1 MPNNDK
7 PAGKVLYIQALTS
20 LHPGSGTALGSV
32 DLPVQR
38 ERHTKWPLIPGS
50 TIKGVLRDAAKAD
63 HELLYG
69 SEGTGGELFAGALT
83 FTDARIL
90 AFPVRS
96 LKGVFAWATCPMTL
110 ERWRRDLALVGQD
123 AAIPEDVK
131 DVAEGQAVA
140 AKSCP
145 CVQNGEIYLE
155 EFKFKVIENQ
165 GIPKSFLPPACE
177 GNRVVILNDTD
188 FTYFAEHA
196 TEVTA
201 RIRLSKETKTVEERA
216 LFYQEFVPPESIFY
230 TVVLASPSRVPG
242 NGRMEAADVLGKFEY
257 PGHIQIGGDETT
269 GKGLCR
275 LYEREVENG
284 EGMQ

>member
-50 TIKGVLRDAAKAD
+50 TIKGVLRDAAKTD

-96 LKGVFAWATCPMTL
+96 LKGVFAWATCPMAL
-110 ERWRRDLALVGQD
+110 ERWKRDLALAGQEILVPGDLNVG
-123 AAIPEDVK
+123 
-131 DVAEGQAVA
+131 EGQGIA

-155 EFKFKVIENQ
+155 EFKFKVIEKPT
-165 GIPKSFLPPACE
+165 IPASFLPPGCD
-177 GNRVVILNDTD
+177 GSRVVVLNDTD
-188 FTYFAEHA
+188 FTYFTEHA
-196 TEVTA
+196 TEISA
-201 RIRLSKETKTVEERA
+201 RIRLSKETKTVEEGA

-230 TVVLASPSRVPG
+230 SVVLASTSRDPG
-242 NGRMEAADVLGKFEY
+242 IGRLEADKVLEKFVY
-257 PGHIQIGGDETT
+257 PKHVQIGGDETT

-275 LYEREVENG
+275 LYEKYVG
-284 EGMQ
+284 EGKQ

>member
-32 DLPVQR
+32 DLPIQR
-38 ERHTKWPLIPGS
+38 ERHTRWPLIPGS

-63 HELLYG
+63 QELLYG

-96 LKGVFAWATCPMTL
+96 LKGVFAWATCPMAL
-110 ERWRRDLALVGQD
+110 HRWRRDLELAGQSRP
-123 AAIPEDVK
+123 IPDEVK
-131 DVAEGQAVA
+131 EVTEGSAFTT
-140 AKSCP
+140 KSCP
-145 CVQNGEIYLE
+145 CVQDGQIYLE
-155 EFKFKVIENQ
+155 EFKFRTVPRDT
-165 GIPKSFLPPACE
+165 IPGEFLPE
-177 GNRVVILNDTD
+177 GCDENRVVILSDTD

-196 TEVTA
+196 TEITA
-201 RIRLSKETKTVEERA
+201 RIRLSKDTKTVEEGA

-230 TVVLASPSRVPG
+230 SVVLASPSRVPG
-242 NGRMEAADVLGKFEY
+242 NGRLEADKVLEKFVY
-257 PGHIQIGGDETT
+257 PKHVQIGGDETT

-275 LYEREVENG
+275 LYEKNVG
-284 EGMQ
+284 EGEQ

>member
-50 TIKGVLRDAAKAD
+50 TIKGVLRDAAKTD

-96 LKGVFAWATCPMTL
+96 LKGVFAWATCPMAL
-110 ERWRRDLALVGQD
+110 ERWKRDLALAGQEILVPGDLNVG
-123 AAIPEDVK
+123 
-131 DVAEGQAVA
+131 EGQGIA

-155 EFKFKVIENQ
+155 EFKFKVIEKPT
-165 GIPKSFLPPACE
+165 IPASFLPPGCD
-177 GNRVVILNDTD
+177 GSRVVVLNDTD
-188 FTYFAEHA
+188 FTYFTEHA
-196 TEVTA
+196 TEISA
-201 RIRLSKETKTVEERA
+201 RIRLSKETKTVEEGA

-230 TVVLASPSRVPG
+230 SVVLASTSRDPG
-242 NGRMEAADVLGKFEY
+242 NGRLEADKVLEKFVY
-257 PGHIQIGGDETT
+257 PKHVQIGGDETT

-275 LYEREVENG
+275 LYEKYVG
-284 EGMQ
+284 EGKQ

>member
-50 TIKGVLRDAAKAD
+50 TIKGILRDAAKAD

-96 LKGVFAWATCPMTL
+96 LKGVFAWATCPMAL
-110 ERWRRDLALVGQD
+110 ERWRRDLALAGQEVPVSD
-123 AAIPEDVK
+123 DLRNVEESHAF
-131 DVAEGQAVA
+131 A
-140 AKSCP
+140 AKTCP
-145 CVQNGEIYLE
+145 CIQNGEIYLE
-155 EFKFKVIENQ
+155 EFKFKVIEK
-165 GIPKSFLPPACE
+165 PAMPASFLPPGCD
-177 GNRVVILNDTD
+177 GSRVVILNDTD

-196 TEVTA
+196 TEITA
-201 RIRLSKETKTVEERA
+201 RIRLSKETKTVEEGA
-216 LFYQEFVPPESIFY
+216 LFYQEFVPPEAIFY

-242 NGRMEAADVLGKFEY
+242 SGLLGADKVLGKFVY
-257 PGHIQIGGDETT
+257 PKHVQIGGDETT

-275 LYEREVENG
+275 LYECSDG
-284 EGMQ
+284 EGK

>member
-1 MPNNDK
+1 MPNKEK

-69 SEGTGGELFAGALT
+69 SEGTAGELFAGALT
-83 FTDARIL
+83 FTDARII

-96 LKGVFAWATCPMTL
+96 LKGVFAWATCPMAL
-110 ERWRRDLALVGQD
+110 ERWKRDLELAGQKVPV
-123 AAIPEDVK
+123 PEDLRNLG
-131 DVAEGQAVA
+131 ESHAVA
-140 AKSCP
+140 VKSCP

-155 EFKFKVIENQ
+155 EFRFKVIEKSA
-165 GIPKSFLPPACE
+165 IPAAFLPPGCD

-196 TEVTA
+196 TEITA
-201 RIRLSKETKTVEERA
+201 RIRLSKETKTVEEGA
-216 LFYQEFVPPESIFY
+216 LFYQEFVPPEAIFY
-230 TVVLASPSRVPG
+230 TVVLASPSRIPG
-242 NGRMEAADVLGKFEY
+242 NGRLAADQVLAKFVY
-257 PGHIQIGGDETT
+257 PEHVQIGGDETT

-275 LYEREVENG
+275 LYESEVG
-284 EGMQ
+284 EGKL

>member
-1 MPNNDK
+1 MPNNEK

-38 ERHTKWPLIPGS
+38 ERHTRWPLIPGS
-50 TIKGVLRDAAKAD
+50 TIKGVLRDAAKTD

-96 LKGVFAWATCPMTL
+96 LKGVFAWATCPMAL
-110 ERWRRDLALVGQD
+110 ERWQRDLALAGREVAVPSEVTEVKEGH
-123 AAIPEDVK
+123 AAAGK
-131 DVAEGQAVA
+131 A
-140 AKSCP
+140 CP
-145 CVQNGEIYLE
+145 CIQSGEIYLE
-155 EFKFKVIENQ
+155 EFKFKVIEKPT
-165 GIPKSFLPPACE
+165 IPASFLPSGCD
-177 GNRVVILNDTD
+177 GSRVVILNDTD

-196 TEVTA
+196 TEITA
-201 RIRLSKETKTVEERA
+201 RIRLSKETKTVEEGA
-216 LFYQEFVPPESIFY
+216 LFYQEFVPPEAIFY

-242 NGRMEAADVLGKFEY
+242 NGRLEAAEVLEKFTY
-257 PGHIQIGGDETT
+257 PAHVQIGGDETT

-275 LYEREVENG
+275 LYERPDG
-284 EGMQ
+284 EGKR